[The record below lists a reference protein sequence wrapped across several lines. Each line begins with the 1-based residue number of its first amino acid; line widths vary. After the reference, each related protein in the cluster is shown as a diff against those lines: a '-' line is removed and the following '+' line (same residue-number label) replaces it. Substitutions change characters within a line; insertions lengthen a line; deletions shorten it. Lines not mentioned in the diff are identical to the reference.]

1 MLTPRK
7 CALGV
12 SASAILPQ
20 AAGWAEE
27 AEVFCDGGIL
37 PARVTVSRWVGV
49 TVGGLGL
56 NGVGP
61 SLSLLVC
68 WCASAPSCQICEV
81 LVRTLSVGWAE
92 LEADWLCTS
101 NWCSRKP
108 AS

>member
-12 SASAILPQ
+12 SASAILP
-20 AAGWAEE
+20 ADWAEE
-27 AEVFCDGGIL
+27 AAVTVFCDGGIL

-68 WCASAPSCQICEV
+68 WCASAPSCQVCEV